1 MLTLVAHISQ
11 DVLPTGFWL
20 GLANRG
26 TDGRLEGSISGSD
39 CIYSIVQFLLVTL
52 YHGSSSGC
60 TVHPVVLEAPP
71 LTSGSCHI
79 PWFLGS
85 NHTIA
90 LPFVFFPRDGSSSLQ
105 LSISEM
111 PHLIFS
117 SAKAL
122 KLVLHIKFL
131 LLFPDFLLLLLL
143 LRYN

>member
-11 DVLPTGFWL
+11 DVLATGFWL

-39 CIYSIVQFLLVTL
+39 CVYSIVQFLLVTL

-105 LSISEM
+105 LLISEM

-122 KLVLHIKFL
+122 KLVLHLKFL
-131 LLFPDFLLLLLL
+131 VISRFFIVVAALML
-143 LRYN
+143 